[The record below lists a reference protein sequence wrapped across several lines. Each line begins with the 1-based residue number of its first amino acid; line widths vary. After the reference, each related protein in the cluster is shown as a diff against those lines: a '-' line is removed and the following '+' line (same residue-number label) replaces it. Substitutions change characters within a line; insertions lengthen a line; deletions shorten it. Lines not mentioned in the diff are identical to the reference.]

1 MQWKKK
7 TNRKMA
13 NEMEKSPFQ
22 LVFQLVPANSVSWGN
37 LKNEIATIESSAK
50 LQIVKK
56 SLMKKQTTSTLYKK
70 PVRFSHGTTV
80 LLTCSSF
87 DSFQKIV
94 NNLFFQKKKLPQTQQ
109 NKPVL
114 LVHGKIQNTY
124 INFYD
129 LKRLSSLP
137 QQSISTVELIK
148 KPSRNFC
155 NQLQKKTFLFL
166 KLLKASNE
174 N

>member
-1 MQWKKK
+1 
-7 TNRKMA
+7 
-13 NEMEKSPFQ
+13 
-22 LVFQLVPANSVSWGN
+22 
-37 LKNEIATIESSAK
+37 
-50 LQIVKK
+50 
-56 SLMKKQTTSTLYKK
+56 MKKQTTSTLYKK

-137 QQSISTVELIK
+137 QQSIATVELIK

>member
-13 NEMEKSPFQ
+13 NEMGKNPFQ
-22 LVFQLVPANSVSWGN
+22 LVCQLVPSNSLSWGN
-37 LKNEIATIESSAK
+37 LKNEIATIERAAK

-56 SLMKKQTTSTLYKK
+56 SLMKKQTTSTLCHK

-137 QQSISTVELIK
+137 QQSITTVELIK